1 MKTAGIISVGTEIMF
16 GKIDDTNSTYLSRWL
31 KDCGI
36 TVKFRVSAPDVI
48 DEITSAIKYVKDA
61 DLIILTGGLGPTS
74 DDITREAL
82 SKYLSKK
89 LVFKEDE
96 YQKILNFFSR
106 LNRPAPISNRKQAEL
121 IDGAEFLTNKNGTAP
136 GMFFMEN
143 DKIFVLLPGPP
154 LENQPM
160 IKNGLFPKLKEN
172 GFIQGNILSKVYR
185 LYNVGESAAAD
196 LFASFDEDVELGY
209 YFTSGG
215 WCEIHLTKY
224 VTGEAQSTGLV
235 SASKKAEKILNDA
248 GIFFTEDKDIAQL
261 VLEKLEQKKMTLS
274 FAESITGGN
283 LSGEFVKTPG
293 VSKVFIGAVI
303 SYSNEAKKDILGV
316 RQDSLDKHGAV
327 SEEVVKEM
335 VLGLKKLTGSD
346 IGVSI
351 SGVAGPDGGTK
362 EKPVGLVY
370 FGFLFGDELYVKKEI
385 IPGHRTRV
393 MTRAINMVFVEILKR
408 LK

>member
-36 TVKFRVSAPDVI
+36 TVKFRISAPDVI
-48 DEITSAIKYVKDA
+48 DEITSALKYAKDA

-82 SKYLSKK
+82 SKYLNKK

-96 YQKILNFFSR
+96 YQKILNFFSK
-106 LNRPAPISNRKQAEL
+106 LNRPAPVSNKKQAEL
-121 IDGAEFLTNKNGTAP
+121 IEGAEFLTNKNGTAP

-143 DKIFVLLPGPP
+143 DTIFVLLPGPP

-160 IKNGLFPKLKEN
+160 IKNGLFLKLKEN
-172 GFIQGNILSKVYR
+172 GFIQGNILTKVYR

-196 LFASFDEDVELGY
+196 LFALFEEDVELGY

-224 VTGEAQSTGLV
+224 VTGEGQSTGLV
-235 SASKKAEKILNDA
+235 SASKKAEQILNDA

-261 VLEKLEQKKMTLS
+261 VLETLEQKKMTLS

-293 VSKVFIGAVI
+293 ASKVFIGGVI
-303 SYSNEAKKDILGV
+303 SYSNEAKKNILGV

-370 FGFLFGDELYVKKEI
+370 FGFLFGSEFYARKEMLV
-385 IPGHRTRV
+385 GHRTRI
-393 MTRAINMVFVEILKR
+393 MTRAINMVFVEILR
-408 LK
+408 NLK